1 MTKKSKYGLPLVA
14 IVLSLVVALTLIIA
28 ACGGDDD
35 DGAPA
40 PTQAAAPTAA
50 PTVAPAP
57 TQAPAPTAAP
67 TAVPTTAAPP
77 MEPVPVSPRLIL
89 AVPPP
94 SQEVGVIHLANNLT
108 SSFLI
113 HYDHLLASDPQTA
126 AYGPRWPRS
135 GLRRRTA
142 RPGHSNSVTT
152 CPSTAEMARRRTTA
166 SLPKTLY
173 SATTSSSES
182 ARTGPSA
189 PPTGKGGQVSK
200 RLIRPM
206 ATTKSFSTCTWFNWT
221 C

>member
-14 IVLSLVVALTLIIA
+14 IMLSLAVALTLIIA

-35 DGAPA
+35 DDAPA

-50 PTVAPAP
+50 ATAAPAP

-126 AYGPRWPRS
+126 AYGP
-135 GLRRRTA
+135 
-142 RPGHSNSVTT
+142 
-152 CPSTAEMARRRTTA
+152 
-166 SLPKTLY
+166 
-173 SATTSSSES
+173 
-182 ARTGPSA
+182 
-189 PPTGKGGQVSK
+189 Q
-200 RLIRPM
+200 M
-206 ATTKSFSTCTWFNWT
+206 ATSWDYFAERQDLDIPTP
-221 C
+221 